1 MTRLLR
7 CLQSVVANILQ
18 GADLVS
24 LGTCAGERSR
34 PLELRGHHLDVT
46 RRYPTYSSMNAR
58 VMGALTQGGGSIS
71 A

>member
-24 LGTCAGERSR
+24 LGTCALVQQSAPGLWS
-34 PLELRGHHLDVT
+34 LELQGHHLNVT
-46 RRYPTYSSMNAR
+46 YIMTLGARRCCLR
-58 VMGALTQGGGSIS
+58 
-71 A
+71 